1 MHTTTTQSSDSLT
14 ASTQPN
20 EDTIC
25 ADSSA
30 YQGAAEGPPEA
41 TPPLLGAAAP
51 PPPRTPASTVP
62 AAASGPPDDG
72 HERPRHHTADASA
85 AWRPEVRLPS
95 GPFGFEDTG
104 KPIFEAF
111 SRSHDLFVQHRT
123 VVERMFNRTNG
134 CDELK
139 AVTPSEFRSRLERL
153 GQPVAYRSGEKGHWG
168 WRPCLCSED
177 NAKGLLGSKAA
188 LELLPR
194 ISTVVSCPVAVP
206 GSDGKLKRLGR
217 GYHPE
222 SGGTLI
228 TKGAPV
234 PEVPLKEACDSLW
247 DVLADCAFVTRSDGS
262 RAFAALLAPALAM
275 GGLLGNARIPV
286 DLAVASASQSGKT
299 YRQRLVAA
307 IYGETPYVVAQKAKG
322 VGGLEESVGHGLL
335 SGRPFIQID
344 NLRGNLDSQY
354 LEALMTAEHIGVRI
368 PHRAETLV
376 NTSRFVV
383 MITSNDM
390 VLTPDLINRSSIIR
404 IRKRPASFKYKSYDG
419 LDILDHVK
427 ANQAYY
433 LGCVFSVL
441 QEWYGKGRPRTE
453 ENRHDFRV
461 WAGACDY
468 IVQNVAGEFAPLLE
482 GYDTDLQAFDGPSLT
497 DDSNQ
502 AFWEMGNTSKP
513 EFGTES

>member
-1 MHTTTTQSSDSLT
+1 MQTSTPHPSDSLT
-14 ASTQPN
+14 TPTALNENSTR
-20 EDTIC
+20 
-25 ADSSA
+25 AVSSA
-30 YQGAAEGPPEA
+30 NQGAVDDHLGT
-41 TPPLLGAAAP
+41 TPPLAETVAP
-51 PPPRTPASTVP
+51 PPPPPSATSVA
-62 AAASGPPDDG
+62 AAASGRPDDE
-72 HERPRHHTADASA
+72 HEPPRYPAAAASA

-95 GPFGFEDTG
+95 GPYGFEDTG
-104 KPIFEAF
+104 RPIFEELG
-111 SRSHDLFVQHRT
+111 RRQLLFVQHRT
-123 VVERMFNRTNG
+123 VVERVFNRANG

-139 AVTPSEFRSRLERL
+139 AVTPSEFRSRLESL
-153 GQPVAYRSGEKGHWG
+153 GQLVAFRSGEKGRWG

-177 NAKGLLGSKAA
+177 NAKGLLGSRAA

-194 ISTVVSCPVAVP
+194 ISAVVSCQVAVAGP
-206 GSDGKLKRLGR
+206 GGKLMFLPR
-217 GYHPE
+217 GYHPVF
-222 SGGTLI
+222 GGTLI
-228 TKGAPV
+228 TKGEPV
-234 PEVPLKEACDSLW
+234 PTVPLKEACDSLW
-247 DVLADCAFVTRSDGS
+247 DTLADFAFVTPSDGS

-286 DLAVASASQSGKT
+286 DLAVASGSQSGKT

-335 SGRPFIQID
+335 SGRPFVQID

-376 NTSRFVV
+376 NTSRYVV
-383 MITSNDM
+383 MITSNDL

-404 IRKRPASFKYKSYDG
+404 IRKRPESFKFKLYG
-419 LDILDHVK
+419 NLDILDHVK

-441 QEWYGKGRPRTE
+441 EAWYAKGSPRTE
-453 ENRHDFRV
+453 ESRHDFRV

-468 IVQNVAGEFAPLLE
+468 IVQNVAGKFAPLLE
-482 GYDTDLQAFDGPSLT
+482 DYDPNLLAFDGPSLA

-502 AFWEMGNTSKP
+502 SFWEASNTSKP
-513 EFGTES
+513 SFVVES